1 MLPIRLGTFL
11 TEQESNQAK
20 YYFNKPLIRLT
31 AAAFMVFSISLAAC
45 MGAAAAYAHISKP
58 SPIVSDTEYKQA
70 QALAA
75 RVTKHIATLKEAH
88 PKDIDVCNI
97 VYILS
102 TASKEQNIAITDV
115 RIAPGSFTIK
125 GQSPDIKKTHSYLQ
139 ALDFGSK
146 YTKQIK
152 DISGKDNRI
161 QGVEFTIS
169 IDEKKSV
176 KPKQPAKAVQA
187 KGGKQQ

>member
-139 ALDFGSK
+139 ALDIGSK

-152 DISGKDNRI
+152 DISGKDDRI

>member
-11 TEQESNQAK
+11 TEHEINQAK
-20 YYFNKPLIRLT
+20 YHFNKPLIKLT
-31 AAAFMVFSISLAAC
+31 AAAFMVFSVSLAAC

-152 DISGKDNRI
+152 DISGKDDRI

>member
-31 AAAFMVFSISLAAC
+31 AAAFMVFSVSLAAS
-45 MGAAAAYAHISKP
+45 MGAAATYAHICKP
-58 SPIVSDTEYKQA
+58 SPVVSESEYKQA

-75 RVTKHIATLKEAH
+75 SVTKHIATLKEAH
-88 PKDIDVCNI
+88 PKDIDVCNV

-102 TASKEQNIAITDV
+102 TAAKAQNIAITDV
-115 RIAPGSFTIK
+115 NIAPGSFTIK
-125 GQSPDIKKTHSYLQ
+125 GQSPDIKKAHSYLQ

-152 DISGKDNRI
+152 DISGKDDRI

>member
-70 QALAA
+70 QAPG
-75 RVTKHIATLKEAH
+75 RQGDEAYS
-88 PKDIDVCNI
+88 DVKRSSSER
-97 VYILS
+97 Y
-102 TASKEQNIAITDV
+102 
-115 RIAPGSFTIK
+115 
-125 GQSPDIKKTHSYLQ
+125 
-139 ALDFGSK
+139 
-146 YTKQIK
+146 
-152 DISGKDNRI
+152 
-161 QGVEFTIS
+161 
-169 IDEKKSV
+169 
-176 KPKQPAKAVQA
+176 
-187 KGGKQQ
+187 